1 MAANRPGS
9 ETRSARDAART
20 PEHPDHDRVSDALPG
35 LGWRLAAARL
45 ALSWERIWP
54 QLWPAAALL
63 ALFLAAGLTGLLP
76 ALGFW
81 LHSLSLLAFAAGFG
95 WLLARGLRRI
105 RLPDTDDARR
115 RLERDS
121 GLAHRP
127 LAGLD
132 DQLATGSQD
141 AATAALWQA
150 HLERL
155 RATIR
160 RLRVKPPRGSLATV
174 DPAGLRA
181 VPVLL
186 LVVGLAV
193 AGGNAPER
201 LARAVVPVY
210 PSAEVPAPQV
220 DVWIDPPAYTGQAPR
235 YLATAPEKTAKRV
248 DLPDGSRL
256 LAQVSGGT
264 GDPVLQLGDRT
275 VRLERA
281 AEGAWKAEIELDMTA
296 GRDLAVRQ
304 GGQVLAS
311 WRLGITPDISPRVSF
326 QEPPTGSERN
336 ALKVAYQ
343 ATDDYGVEHVRLRLT
358 RASGDH
364 KGRDQPNADQ
374 PDSGQMDSSQADS
387 SQMAGDDAGA
397 AGGSTSEGTA
407 GAAGGKNAK
416 QNGGAGKAIVLDL
429 PLAGGEPGAVEN
441 TSYHD
446 LTAHRWAGT
455 EVRATL
461 IAEDARGQQATSDTL
476 TVTLPQ
482 RTFTHPVAKRLVEL
496 RRQLTLKPDNRYPVI
511 RELNQIG
518 QRPQLFNGDV
528 VVTLGIRAAERRLIY
543 DDSDQAVSEVQD
555 ILWQTALRLEQGDLA
570 IAERDLRRAQQ
581 ALEQALNDPDAT
593 QAELNRL
600 MDQLQQAMDRF
611 LQAMAERM
619 QRQMEQGVQPQ
630 QLPENAQIMRAEDLQ
645 KMVERMREMTETG
658 AREAAKQMLSQLQ
671 NMLENLRNAQP
682 MTAQQS
688 QRAQQAQEM
697 MENMRALAERQREL
711 LDQSF
716 RMQQQQ
722 GQQQGQRGMRQGQP
736 GQQGQQG
743 MRQGQRGQQG
753 QQGQIGQGRQS
764 GPGAAARQEA
774 LRRSLGRLMRDL
786 ANQLGEIP
794 GPLGRAEREMRDA
807 ARALRQGQPGQATG
821 PQQNALD
828 QLQQGMQ
835 AMQQA
840 MQQQL
845 GNQPGQ
851 GSAPAMGQR
860 GLSPGQQR
868 DPLGRS
874 RQDGGRAASNQ
885 DVEIPDEMQMQRARE
900 ILNELRE
907 RSGDRNRPEFERDY
921 IDRLLNRF

>member
-1 MAANRPGS
+1 MAKSRPDS
-9 ETRSARDAART
+9 ETRTPHGGARDAKRS
-20 PEHPDHDRVSDALPG
+20 DQGSDQNRVSDALPG
-35 LGWRLAAARL
+35 LGWRLVAARL

-54 QLWPAAALL
+54 QVWPAAGVL

-81 LHSLSLLAFAAGFG
+81 LHSLSLLAFAAGFA
-95 WLLARGLRRI
+95 WLLMRGVNRI
-105 RLPDTDDARR
+105 RLPSTEDARR

-121 GLAHRP
+121 GFSHRP

-132 DQLATGSQD
+132 DQLATGAQD
-141 AATAALWQA
+141 PAATALWQA
-150 HLERL
+150 HLQRL
-155 RATIR
+155 RDTIR
-160 RLRVKPPRGSLATV
+160 KLRVKPPRGSLAKV
-174 DPAGLRA
+174 DPVGLRA

-186 LVVGLAV
+186 LVVGLGV
-193 AGGNAPER
+193 AGANAPER
-201 LARAVVPVY
+201 LARAAVPVY
-210 PSAEVPAPQV
+210 PTAEVPAPQV
-220 DVWIDPPAYTGQAPR
+220 DVWIDPPAYTGNAPR
-235 YLATAPEKTAKRV
+235 YLATAPADKADRV
-248 DLPDGSRL
+248 SLPDGSRL

-264 GDPVLQLGDRT
+264 GEPVLKLGERT
-275 VRLERA
+275 IPLERA
-281 AEGAWKAEIELDMTA
+281 AEGAWKTEVELDMNT
-296 GRDLAVRQ
+296 GPRLAVQQ
-304 GGQVLAS
+304 GEQVLAS
-311 WRLGITPDISPRVSF
+311 WRLGVTPDASPRVAF
-326 QEPPTGSERN
+326 REAPTGSERN

-343 ATDDYGVEHVRLRLT
+343 ATDDYGVEQIRLRLT
-358 RASGDH
+358 R
-364 KGRDQPNADQ
+364 PADGQ
-374 PDSGQMDSSQADS
+374 TDAEDGATIADDPGAKSEPDAE
-387 SQMAGDDAGA
+387 AKA
-397 AGGSTSEGTA
+397 AE
-407 GAAGGKNAK
+407 
-416 QNGGAGKAIVLDL
+416 AISLEL
-429 PLAGGEPGAVEN
+429 PLAGGEPGTVEN

-446 LTAHRWAGT
+446 LTAHPWAGT
-455 EVRATL
+455 KVRATL
-461 IAEDARGQQATSDTL
+461 IATDARGQRATSDTVL
-476 TVTLPQ
+476 VTLPQ

-528 VVTLGIRAAERRLIY
+528 VVTLGIRTAERRLIY
-543 DDSDQAVSEVQD
+543 DDSDPAVSEVQD
-555 ILWQTALRLEQGDLA
+555 ILWETALRLEEGDLA

-593 QAELNRL
+593 QQELNRL
-600 MDQLQQAMDRF
+600 MDELQQAMDRF

-619 QRQMEQGVQPQ
+619 QRQMEEGAEPQ
-630 QLPENAQIMRAEDLQ
+630 QIPENAQIMRSQDLQ
-645 KMVERMREMTETG
+645 EMVERMREMTETG
-658 AREAAKQMLSQLQ
+658 ARDAAKQMLSQLQ

-682 MTAQQS
+682 MTGQQS
-688 QRAQQAQEM
+688 QQARQAQEM

-722 GQQQGQRGMRQGQP
+722 GQQGQR

-743 MRQGQRGQQG
+743 QRQQQGQGQQGQGQQGMQGQRGQQG
-753 QQGQIGQGRQS
+753 QQGQSRQQ

-774 LRRSLGRLMRDL
+774 LRRSLGRMMRDL
-786 ANQLGEIP
+786 ANQMGDIP
-794 GPLGRAEREMRDA
+794 GPLGRAEQEMRDA
-807 ARALRQGQPGQATG
+807 ARALQQGQPGQATG

-840 MQQQL
+840 MQQQQ

-851 GSAPAMGQR
+851 GTAPAMGQQ

-874 RQDGGRAASNQ
+874 REDGGRAASNE
-885 DVEIPDEMQMQRARE
+885 DVQIPDEMQMQRTRE

-907 RSGDRNRPEFERDY
+907 RSGDRTRPEFERDY

>member
-1 MAANRPGS
+1 MATSRPDS
-9 ETRSARDAART
+9 ETRGARGSNRTAADT
-20 PEHPDHDRVSDALPG
+20 GQNRVSDALPG
-35 LGWRLAAARL
+35 LGWRLILARL
-45 ALSWERIWP
+45 ALAWERSWP
-54 QLWPAAALL
+54 QVWPAAGLL
-63 ALFLAAGLTGLLP
+63 ALFLAAALTGLLP

-81 LHSLSLLAFAAGFG
+81 LHSLSLLAFAGGFV
-95 WLLARGLRRI
+95 WLLVRGVRRI

-121 GLAHRP
+121 GFSHRP

-132 DQLATGSQD
+132 DQLAAGTQD
-141 AATAALWQA
+141 PATAALWQA

-160 RLRVKPPRGSLATV
+160 KLRVKPPHGSLAKV
-174 DPAGLRA
+174 DPVGLRA

-186 LVVGLAV
+186 MVVGLAV
-193 AGGNAPER
+193 AGANAPDR
-201 LARAVVPVY
+201 LARATVPVY
-210 PSAEVPAPQV
+210 PTADVPAAQV

-235 YLATAPEKTAKRV
+235 YLATAPADKAARV
-248 DLPDGSRL
+248 SLPDGSRL

-264 GDPVLQLGDRT
+264 GDPVLQLGKRT
-275 VRLERA
+275 VELEQA
-281 AEGAWKAEIELDMTA
+281 AEGAWKAEVELDMSA
-296 GRDLAVRQ
+296 GPDLTIRQ
-304 GGQVLAS
+304 EEQTLAS
-311 WRLGITPDISPRVSF
+311 WQLGVTPDASPRVSF
-326 QEPPTGSERN
+326 RETPTGSERN
-336 ALKVAYQ
+336 ALKVAYR
-343 ATDDYGVEHVRLRLT
+343 ATDDYGVEQIRLRLT
-358 RASGDH
+358 R
-364 KGRDQPNADQ
+364 PADSESAREDGTTVADD
-374 PDSGQMDSSQADS
+374 PGAKADPSAQAD
-387 SQMAGDDAGA
+387 ANGD
-397 AGGSTSEGTA
+397 
-407 GAAGGKNAK
+407 AK
-416 QNGGAGKAIVLDL
+416 SAEAITLEL
-429 PLAGGEPGAVEN
+429 PLAGGEPGTVEN

-446 LTAHRWAGT
+446 LTAHVWAGT
-455 EVRATL
+455 QVRATL
-461 IAEDARGQQATSDTL
+461 IAEDARGQRATSDTVL
-476 TVTLPQ
+476 VTLPQ
-482 RTFTHPVAKRLVEL
+482 RSFTHPVAQRLVEL

-511 RELNQIG
+511 RELNAIG

-528 VVTLGIRAAERRLIY
+528 VVTLGVRTAERRLIY
-543 DDSDQAVSEVQD
+543 DDSDRAVAEVQE
-555 ILWQTALRLEQGDLA
+555 ILWETALRLEEGDLA

-593 QAELNRL
+593 QEDLNRL

-619 QRQMEQGVQPQ
+619 QRQMEQGVEPQ
-630 QLPENAQIMRAEDLQ
+630 QIPENAQIMRSQDLQ
-645 KMVERMREMTETG
+645 EMVERMREMTETG

-682 MTAQQS
+682 MTGQQS
-688 QRAQQAQEM
+688 QQAGEAQEM

-722 GQQQGQRGMRQGQP
+722 GQQGRQGQQRQP
-736 GQQGQQG
+736 GQGQQGMQGQQGQQG
-743 MRQGQRGQQG
+743 MQGQRGQQG
-753 QQGQIGQGRQS
+753 QQGQMGQGRQS

-774 LRRSLGRLMRDL
+774 LRRSLGRMMRDL
-786 ANQLGEIP
+786 ANQMGEIP
-794 GPLGRAEREMRDA
+794 GPLGRAEQEMRDA
-807 ARALRQGQPGQATG
+807 ARALQQGQPGQATG
-821 PQQNALD
+821 PQQDALD

-840 MQQQL
+840 MQQQ

-851 GSAPAMGQR
+851 GSAPAMGQQ

-874 RQDGGRAASNQ
+874 REDGGRAASNE
-885 DVEIPDEMQMQRARE
+885 DVQIPDEMQMQRSRE

-907 RSGDRNRPEFERDY
+907 RSGDRTRPEFERDY

>member
-1 MAANRPGS
+1 MATSRPDS
-9 ETRSARDAART
+9 ETRGSDRKAAT
-20 PEHPDHDRVSDALPG
+20 PGQNRVSDALPG
-35 LGWRLAAARL
+35 LGWRLIVARL
-45 ALSWERIWP
+45 ALAWERSWP
-54 QLWPAAALL
+54 QLWPAAGLL
-63 ALFLAAGLTGLLP
+63 ALFLAAALTGLLP

-81 LHSLSLLAFAAGFG
+81 LHSLSLAAFAGGFV
-95 WLLARGLRRI
+95 WLAVRGVRRI
-105 RLPDTDDARR
+105 RLPDTEDARR

-121 GLAHRP
+121 GFAHRP

-141 AATAALWQA
+141 PATAALWQA

-160 RLRVKPPRGSLATV
+160 KLRVKPPQGSLAKV
-174 DPAGLRA
+174 DPVGLRA

-193 AGGNAPER
+193 AGANAPER
-201 LARAVVPVY
+201 LARATVPVY

-235 YLATAPEKTAKRV
+235 YLATDPEKKAARV
-248 DLPDGSRL
+248 SLPDGSRL
-256 LAQVSGGT
+256 LAQVSGGS
-264 GDPVLQLGDRT
+264 GDPVLQLGERT
-275 VRLERA
+275 VKLERA
-281 AEGAWKAEIELDMTA
+281 GEGAWKAEVELDMNA
-296 GRDLAVRQ
+296 GPDLAIRQ
-304 GGQVLAS
+304 GEQTLAG
-311 WRLGITPDISPRVSF
+311 WQLGMTPDASPRVSF
-326 QEPPTGSERN
+326 QETPTGSERN
-336 ALKVAYQ
+336 ALKVAYR
-343 ATDDYGVEHVRLRLT
+343 ASDDYGVEKMRLRLS
-358 RASGDH
+358 RPADGD
-364 KGRDQPNADQ
+364 GDQEDGAKVAAD
-374 PDSGQMDSSQADS
+374 PGAK
-387 SQMAGDDAGA
+387 AGA
-397 AGGSTSEGTA
+397 DAKTA
-407 GAAGGKNAK
+407 E
-416 QNGGAGKAIVLDL
+416 AITLEL
-429 PLAGGEPGAVEN
+429 PLAGGEPGTVEN

-455 EVRATL
+455 QVRATL
-461 IAEDARGQQATSDTL
+461 IAEDARGQRATSDTVL
-476 TVTLPQ
+476 VTLPQ

-511 RELNQIG
+511 RELSGIG
-518 QRPQLFNGDV
+518 QRPQMFNGDV
-528 VVTLGIRAAERRLIY
+528 VVTLGIRTAERRLIY
-543 DDSDQAVSEVQD
+543 DDSDKAVSEVQE
-555 ILWQTALRLEQGDLA
+555 ILWETALRLEEGDFA

-593 QAELNRL
+593 QEELNRL
-600 MDQLQQAMDRF
+600 MDELQQAMDRF

-619 QRQMEQGVQPQ
+619 QRQMEQGVEPQ
-630 QLPENAQIMRAEDLQ
+630 QIPENAQIMRSQDLQ
-645 KMVERMREMTETG
+645 EMVERMREMTETG
-658 AREAAKQMLSQLQ
+658 ARDAAKQMLSQLQ

-682 MTAQQS
+682 MTGQQS
-688 QRAQQAQEM
+688 QQAQQAQEM

-722 GQQQGQRGMRQGQP
+722 GRQGQQGQQGLQGQRQQQGQGQK

-743 MRQGQRGQQG
+743 MQGQRGQQG
-753 QQGQIGQGRQS
+753 QHGQQGQQGQMGQGRQS

-774 LRRSLGRLMRDL
+774 LRRSLGRMMRDL
-786 ANQLGEIP
+786 ANQMGDIP
-794 GPLGRAEREMRDA
+794 GPLGRAEQEMRDA
-807 ARALRQGQPGQATG
+807 ARALQQGQPGQATG

-840 MQQQL
+840 MQQQQ

-851 GSAPAMGQR
+851 GSAPAMGQQ

-874 RQDGGRAASNQ
+874 RQDGGRAASNE
-885 DVEIPDEMQMQRARE
+885 DVQIPDEMQMQRSRE
-900 ILNELRE
+900 ILDELRE
-907 RSGDRNRPEFERDY
+907 RSGDRTRPEFERDY